1 MSFRARPSG
10 LNACIARKIAG
21 KRDPQKEAE
30 AQAWIVELIGEKFP
44 EGVAYEDALKD
55 GVILCK
61 LINVLVPGSVKR
73 INAQKMPFKQM
84 ENIGNFLTAVQGYGV
99 PASDLFQTVD
109 LYERRNIPAVTQC
122 FFAMGRVAQTK
133 PDYYGPMFGPKPSEE
148 NIRLFTE
155 EQMMEGRKA
164 VSLQMGSNK
173 FANQSGLNFGVRR
186 QVT

>member
-1 MSFRARPSG
+1 MNQGPTYG
-10 LNACIARKIAG
+10 LSAKVAQKIAG

-30 AQAWIVELIGEKFP
+30 AQAWIEELIGEKFP

-133 PDYYGPMFGPKPSEE
+133 PDYRGPIFGPKPSEE

-155 EQMMEGRKA
+155 DQLMEGRKE

>member
-10 LNACIARKIAG
+10 LNATIAAKIAG

-30 AQAWIVELIGEKFP
+30 AQAWIEELIGEKFP

-133 PDYYGPMFGPKPSEE
+133 PGYDGPIIGPRQAARNEREFSEE
-148 NIRLFTE
+148 QLRQGE
-155 EQMMEGRKA
+155 A
-164 VSLQMGSNK
+164 VISLQYGSNK
-173 FANQSGLNFGVRR
+173 GATQAGQNFGLTRHM
-186 QVT
+186 